1 MSINKS
7 YSLTDTA
14 QERAKLQKLMT
25 DPEIAN
31 KVATLAEDLSR
42 LLGPTTKTLIDLKIG
57 ARFRE
62 KSTGVVY
69 QYEGACTPYKHN
81 VLHAHIMEIAGQP
94 FEALQAMTYMVI
106 REVVQK
112 SVILSDGDD
121 PVNLSH
127 SASPPKLINGKDFI
141 KYFAIKQWEL
151 LEQPEK
157 MDAET
162 FLHG

>member
-1 MSINKS
+1 MSISKG
-7 YSLTDTA
+7 YYLTDTA
-14 QERAKLQKLMT
+14 QEREKLQKLMT
-25 DPEIAN
+25 DPEVAN
-31 KVATLAEDLSR
+31 KVAALAEDLSR

-57 ARFRE
+57 ARFRD
-62 KSTGVVY
+62 KSSGVIY

-94 FEALQAMTYMVI
+94 FEVMQAMTYMVI

-112 SVILSDGDD
+112 SVVLSDGDD
-121 PVNLSH
+121 IVNLSH
-127 SASPPKLINGKDFI
+127 SASAPKIINGKDFI

-151 LEQPEK
+151 LETPEK
-157 MDAET
+157 VDAET